1 MATCALTTGFPRYDC
16 ETVTG
21 GIREIYILPFDDFT
35 SVTVAAHEISA
46 ITEVGAPTW
55 YKYELNEEVGNLTC
69 EETKDLKN
77 NTVSYVA
84 NCAFTLNKME
94 AAKANEL
101 SIMVIQQVVAI
112 ILTENGEYFFIGDDR
127 GAHKAGGTN
136 NSTTGTAFGGELQ
149 GYSVNLMA
157 SQKHDVYEVQAS
169 VVAGL
174 TIS

>member
-21 GIREIYILPFDDFT
+21 GISEVYILPYDDFT
-35 SVTVAAHEISA
+35 SVTQSGHEISA
-46 ITEVGAPTW
+46 ITMVGTPTW
-55 YKYELNEEVGNLTC
+55 YRYQLNEEVGSLTC
-69 EETKDLKN
+69 DETKDLKQ
-77 NTVSYVA
+77 NTASYVA
-84 NCAFTLNKME
+84 NCAFTLNKMD

-101 SIMVIQQVVAI
+101 SLLVIQQVVVI
-112 ILTENGEYFFIGDDR
+112 VKSENGEYFFMGDDR

-157 SQKHDVYEVQAS
+157 SQKHDVYQVAAS
-169 VVAGL
+169 VISGL
-174 TIS
+174 TIV

>member
-21 GIREIYILPFDDFT
+21 GIREIYLLPYDDFT
-35 SVTVAAHEISA
+35 SITVASHEITA
-46 ITEVGAPTW
+46 ITMVGTPTW
-55 YKYELNEEVGNLTC
+55 YKYELNEEVGSLTTD
-69 EETKDLKN
+69 ETKDVKL

-101 SIMVIQQVVAI
+101 SILVIQQVVAI
-112 ILTENGEYFFIGDDR
+112 ILTENGEYFLMGDDR

-157 SQKHDVYEVQAS
+157 SQKHDVYQVQDA
-169 VVAGL
+169 VIAGL